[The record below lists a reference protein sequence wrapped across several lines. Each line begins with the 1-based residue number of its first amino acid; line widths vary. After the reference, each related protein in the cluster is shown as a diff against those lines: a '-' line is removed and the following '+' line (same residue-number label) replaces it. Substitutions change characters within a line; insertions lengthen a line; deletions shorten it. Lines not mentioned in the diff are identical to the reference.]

1 MPGTVEARTKAVP
14 CRREHG
20 HRGTHPALPCGEA
33 SVPTTSWD
41 PSGANAMPAMQR
53 RSSGSASALTLTAC
67 RTSSVR
73 VSMMLN
79 VSECCVEPQRFV
91 RARTGPY

>member
-1 MPGTVEARTKAVP
+1 MPGRSTWATVLFPAGVSKENKMYISCGDAYVP
-14 CRREHG
+14 M
-20 HRGTHPALPCGEA
+20 
-33 SVPTTSWD
+33 TSWD

-67 RTSSVR
+67 RTSIVR

-79 VSECCVEPQRFV
+79 VSECCVEKQIIM
-91 RARTGPY
+91 RAKTGPN